1 MSELNNDIL
10 AVKQLVA
17 RSRPGVVRSHPDV
30 QRLEKDVDA
39 ITTRWEN
46 LSIQMAERCVSVCIP
61 NFHRMSCQDTGT
73 TDIFL
78 LDVYIIRHSQTFTSH
93 LTLV

>member
-1 MSELNNDIL
+1 MPDKHTFYLLFKELENTVERLRPSVSELNNDIL

-39 ITTRWEN
+39 ITARWEN
-46 LSIQMAERCVSVCIP
+46 LSIQMAERFVFVGIP
-61 NFHRMSCQDTGT
+61 T
-73 TDIFL
+73 L
-78 LDVYIIRHSQTFTSH
+78 LVRVAH
-93 LTLV
+93 V

>member
-1 MSELNNDIL
+1 MERLRPSVNELNNDIL
-10 AVKQLVA
+10 SVKQLVA

-46 LSIQMAERCVSVCIP
+46 LSIQLSERYVL
-61 NFHRMSCQDTGT
+61 HQ
-73 TDIFL
+73 
-78 LDVYIIRHSQTFTSH
+78 IILQ
-93 LTLV
+93 